1 MFNKQKSMTYLVT
14 TILVVAYLLSAC
26 APVATTTVKP
36 TSPPPPTD
44 TTMPEPTEKLME
56 EPEPTSELIVLTDGF
71 DRQVSLP
78 EPAQRIVSIAPS
90 NTEILF
96 AVGAGPQVVGRDDF
110 SDYPSEAVDITS
122 VGSMYGD
129 LNAENIIALEPDL
142 VLAAMINSPEHV
154 QALEDLGL
162 TVFVLPN
169 PMSMD
174 NLYQILETA
183 GKLTGREI
191 EAATL
196 VESLKARVDAAIS
209 KLVDAEPVKVYY
221 EVDGTDPN
229 APWTIGTDTFQDI
242 LIRMAGGEN
251 IAADV
256 QGYVLFSLEELVARD
271 PAVMIFSAGPWVST
285 TPASVSERAGW
296 GDISAVVNEEV
307 YGIDANWVDRPG
319 PRMVDALEAMAM
331 ILHPERFE

>member
-1 MFNKQKSMTYLVT
+1 MSKQQNP
-14 TILVVAYLLSAC
+14 IALLYTFFLATALLICAC
-26 APVATTTVKP
+26 QPTTTP
-36 TSPPPPTD
+36 SDEPISLPPPTD
-44 TTMPEPTEKLME
+44 TTTPEAAE
-56 EPEPTSELIVLTDGF
+56 ELIETPVTMPDQIALTDGF
-71 DRQVSLP
+71 EREVILP

-96 AVGAGPQVVGRDDF
+96 AIGAGPQIVGRDDF
-110 SDYPSEAVDITS
+110 SDYPPEAVDITS
-122 VGSMYGD
+122 IGSMYGD

-142 VLAAMINSPEHV
+142 ILAAMINSPEHV

-162 TVFVLPN
+162 TVFVIPN

-174 NLYQILETA
+174 ELYQILAMA

-191 EAATL
+191 EVATL
-196 VESLKARVDAAIS
+196 VEGLKVRVDTVIS
-209 KLVDAEPVKVYY
+209 KLEGAEPVQVYY

-229 APWTIGTDTFQDI
+229 APWTIGVDTFQDV

-271 PAVMIFSAGPWVST
+271 PAVMIFSAGLWVTT
-285 TPASVSERAGW
+285 TPESVSERPGW
-296 GDISAVVNEEV
+296 FDISAVVNGEV
-307 YGIDANWVDRPG
+307 YGIDANWIDRPG
-319 PRMVDALEAMAM
+319 PRMVDALEAMAK